1 MPTHARL
8 RFVVLLLCLLAVLPA
23 CHPHRSG
30 WPGDRNP
37 RGHPRPSTSQS
48 FQQIV
53 QGMGFETVRLKDDA
67 GKDKDYFS
75 FQAEGYKVVAFT
87 YKGYLQFYVGFA
99 GVKPT
104 LAAANEWNAKHS
116 LTRTYA
122 DKDGDAVLES
132 DLYTDGGVT
141 RQTVE
146 SWIKDF
152 RTVVSPWYDYI
163 KAHQQ

>member
-1 MPTHARL
+1 MAQ
-8 RFVVLLLCLLAVLPA
+8 
-23 CHPHRSG
+23 SG
-30 WPGDRNP
+30 
-37 RGHPRPSTSQS
+37 PSTANREVILDFSSQS

-53 QGMGFETVRLKDDA
+53 QGLGFETVRPKDDA

-75 FQAEGYKVVAFT
+75 FQAEGYKVIAFN

-104 LAAANEWNAKHS
+104 LVAANEWNAKHS

-146 SWIKDF
+146 SWLKDF
-152 RTVVSPWYDYI
+152 RGVVSPWYDYI
-163 KAHQQ
+163 KAHQK